1 MLTTLQRLKLSRE
14 LATVTAALPS
24 TSDLQQRFVFEQR
37 ANSLRAILAGR
48 REGSVG
54 DLDLF
59 AVESS
64 AAAVMQQLDAAE
76 NADPSDK
83 RAAGEY
89 AFIIAEKLG
98 AIARQLNVVSYEAS
112 NASGDLMRRATQ
124 FTSSVRDEEFQDAMK
139 ERFRQAGVEELVAM
153 VTKLNAARGEV
164 AKVEERYAAYREERE
179 EAWREVE
186 AKIAGLQ
193 AIRRDRF
200 DAMLSGEISKEE
212 YEVHAQDFQREYSR
226 LVKEDRDTFDPRNDE
241 LIEAHRAAQKVMA
254 EAADTLKQDLLAK
267 SPVTQEQAQ
276 AWAEAQQVDPSAKAA
291 LKRIGYELPKLR
303 ADVAEFYRLTGGR
316 LAKVRIKAS
325 RGRASASDI
334 HGYRNRTINM
344 GSGFSKRT
352 LFHELG
358 HHLEADPAVYA
369 AAAGFLKAKRES
381 PKLYKLRELSG
392 GVNYKPKEV
401 AYRDSWYHV
410 YVGKVYPYKVT
421 EVISMGMEAFA
432 DGATMA
438 AVMQKDDEHIRLMN
452 GFMRTPPSELF
463 GTVKQ
468 VFKQAADAEDE
479 IADVKE
485 TAIESAMSR
494 LASGVEFDKAEQPPT
509 EQTPYFYGGKGVL
522 LGTYHGLQVWQV
534 DKVRDPQ
541 TGRKKKGF
549 VLAHGEPRETTNWRG
564 ERVTQWGFTTA
575 KAFTM
580 EEAKAMARVWART
593 ANFALPSDPRILEQ
607 YADAWGS

>member
-1 MLTTLQRLKLSRE
+1 MLSALQRLKLSRE

-37 ANSLRAILAGR
+37 AASLRAILAGR

-64 AAAVMQQLDAAE
+64 AAAVMRHLDAVE
-76 NADPSDK
+76 NADPADK
-83 RAAGEY
+83 RAVGEY

-98 AIARQLNVVSYEAS
+98 AIARQLNVLSYEAS
-112 NASGDLMRRATQ
+112 NANGDLMRRATQ
-124 FTSSVRDEEFQDAMK
+124 FTSSVPDQEFEAAMLY
-139 ERFRQAGVEELVAM
+139 RFQQAGVDELVDM
-153 VTKLNAARGEV
+153 LVLLQAAQARLR
-164 AKVEERYAAYREERE
+164 KVEEQFGSVRLAQD
-179 EAWREVE
+179 EAWVAVE
-186 AKIAGLQ
+186 AKLAALVEAAKARHAARQ
-193 AIRRDRF
+193 R
-200 DAMLSGEISKEE
+200 GEMSEE
-212 YEVHAQDFQREYSR
+212 EF
-226 LVKEDRDTFDPRNDE
+226 
-241 LIEAHRAAQKVMA
+241 AAQSAQYQEDYRRISAEGTEPFEPKLAELREAYRISQQAMA
-254 EAADTLKQDLLAK
+254 DAADKLKQDLLAK

-276 AWAEAQQVDPSAKAA
+276 AWADAQQVDPSAKAA

-344 GSGFSKRT
+344 GSGFCKRT

-369 AAAGFLKAKRES
+369 AAAGFLKARRES
-381 PKLYKLRELSG
+381 PKVYSLRDLSG

-432 DGATMA
+432 DGATLA
-438 AVMQKDDEHIRLMN
+438 AVMQKDDGHIRLMN
-452 GFMRTPPSELF
+452 GFMRTPPNELF

-479 IADVKE
+479 IADVRE
-485 TAIESAMSR
+485 NAIESAMSR
-494 LASGVEFDKAEQPPT
+494 LANGVEFEKAEPPPT
-509 EQTPYFYGGKGVL
+509 EQTPYFYGGKGTL
-522 LGTYHGLQVWQV
+522 LGVYHGLQVWSV

-541 TGRKKKGF
+541 TKRKKKGF

-564 ERVTQWGFTTA
+564 ERVTQWAFTTA
-575 KAFTM
+575 KAFSM

-593 ANFALPSDPRILEQ
+593 ASFALPSDPRILAQ